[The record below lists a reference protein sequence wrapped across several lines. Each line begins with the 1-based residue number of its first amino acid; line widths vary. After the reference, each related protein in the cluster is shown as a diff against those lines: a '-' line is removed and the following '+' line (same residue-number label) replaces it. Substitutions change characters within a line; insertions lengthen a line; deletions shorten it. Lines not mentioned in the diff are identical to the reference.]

1 MSEPWSENDRLDY
14 NIPDIH
20 SPGNAAALLTTLVKL
35 VVPLKGNQQEFI
47 RKESGTVTRVPKTG
61 KLDKD
66 KTSTPV
72 SNDKNKASKSNKNKL
87 KRDRR
92 AANKSLPL
100 PVTNKVPSANYCLR
114 RLKKALNVSPL
125 DCSFGVQCRF
135 LHTIPTS
142 ANKVE
147 IQGVIG
153 NVAHP
158 GSQSEKKLINDALA
172 LL

>member
-1 MSEPWSENDRLDY
+1 MSEPWNENDRLDY
-14 NIPDIH
+14 NIPYIH

-66 KTSTPV
+66 KTTTPV
-72 SNDKNKASKSNKNKL
+72 SNDKNKASKSKNKL
-87 KRDRR
+87 KRD
-92 AANKSLPL
+92 KSLPL
-100 PVTNKVPSANYCLR
+100 PVANKVASANYCLR